1 MTWFWQRKSDKQAE
15 CDTSLALWL
24 PPKTFSNPI
33 LIRCMCK
40 QLMCHALNKQRLVF
54 CELIA
59 PKIHSDCPVLS
70 TGRDVKDGWV
80 PHVMDH
86 RPSAFG
92 CPSPADSHLL
102 KSSRWGSHCQIPSTT
117 TSWSSSNKCLGCC
130 KLSSPLLDGHSKP
143 EVWLSSLEW
152 QAMDIAVEASDKPWM
167 FDLNSILLVKSS
179 ISQLKAASTPSS
191 LHVPSTCLPSP
202 FLCILILCM
211 SEECGKCGVFRLP
224 Q

>member
-1 MTWFWQRKSDKQAE
+1 MCLGSYIIWTAQFSKGCISACQKVRLWLIRHLTQMTWFWQRKSDKQAE

-102 KSSRWGSHCQIPSTT
+102 KSSRWGSHCSTT
-117 TSWSSSNKCLGCC
+117 PFH
-130 KLSSPLLDGHSKP
+130 PLLP
-143 EVWLSSLEW
+143 AE
-152 QAMDIAVEASDKPWM
+152 
-167 FDLNSILLVKSS
+167 ILQTSAWD
-179 ISQLKAASTPSS
+179 AASFLHLSWMDTPNQKAGCHHWNGRLWILQWKLLIS
-191 LHVPSTCLPSP
+191 HGCL
-202 FLCILILCM
+202 I
-211 SEECGKCGVFRLP
+211 
-224 Q
+224 